1 MNATFTTARTAAART
16 KTSPATATA
25 AADISIGVVDSDG
38 TGQCDGRSTCRSVG
52 EGGRSLIKLAPLAP
66 LAHDEAV
73 VDQGKPTGEGTAH
86 VEGGDRGVVGPD
98 VDARRDRH
106 LYGRRPIP
114 TLPE

>member
-1 MNATFTTARTAAART
+1 MPSTASAA
-16 KTSPATATA
+16 S
-25 AADISIGVVDSDG
+25 ADIAIGIVDAYR
-38 TGQCDGRSTCRSVG
+38 TGQRNGRPTCRAAGKCRTLSVH
-52 EGGRSLIKLAPLAP
+52 IATLAT

-73 VDQGKPTGEGTAH
+73 VDQGKPAREGAAH